1 MDIRVMDVTPSLAA
15 EWLQRNKSNR
25 PVRVSHV
32 NSLASMMR
40 EGKFQTTH
48 QGVAFNTE
56 DAVVDGQHRLMAVV
70 KSGCTVKMPVA
81 YGVDAEHYGHL
92 MIDVGLGRTTSD
104 IYAVDRFVAQ
114 PCTFIAYMHR
124 SDRHKAILEPYLEAF
139 GPIITA
145 ISRGARHMRRGVTSS
160 PFVAAAAIRVAMGE
174 DPVMVNDVFSGMV
187 RLDYENLPPV
197 ANAFLRQLANGRV
210 DMANKWDQFTRGMR
224 VFDASCRDN
233 TKIQVKDHTAIIQPA
248 REFVGTF
255 IESPG
260 LIAAVHDKLKV
271 LSDEHLSR
279 H

>member
-1 MDIRVMDVTPSLAA
+1 MEIRMMDVTPSLAS
-15 EWLQRNKSNR
+15 ELLQKNNSNR
-25 PVRVSHV
+25 RIRPGHV
-32 NSLASMMR
+32 NSMAAMMR

-48 QGVAFNTE
+48 QGVALNTAG
-56 DAVVDGQHRLMAVV
+56 AVVDGQHRLMAIV
-70 KSGCTVKMPVA
+70 KSGVTVTMPVA
-81 YGVDAEHYGHL
+81 FNVDAEHYGHL

-104 IYAVDRFVAQ
+104 IYAVDRFVSQ

-139 GPIITA
+139 GPIIMA

-174 DPVMVNDVFSGMV
+174 DPVMVNSVFSGMV

-210 DMANKWDQFTRGMR
+210 DMSNKWDQFTRGMR
-224 VFDASCRDN
+224 VFDASCQEN
-233 TKIQVKDHTAIIQPA
+233 SKIQVKDHTAIIQPA

-260 LIAAVHDKLKV
+260 LIAAVHEKLKV

>member
-1 MDIRVMDVTPSLAA
+1 MEIRMMDVTPRLANEMLQKNNSNRRVRRGHVKALAA
-15 EWLQRNKSNR
+15 
-25 PVRVSHV
+25 
-32 NSLASMMR
+32 MMR

-48 QGVAFNTE
+48 QGVALNTE
-56 DAVVDGQHRLMAVV
+56 GAVVDGQHRLMAVV
-70 KSGCTVKMPVA
+70 ESGVTITMPVA
-81 YGVDAEHYGHL
+81 YDVNAEHYGHL
-92 MIDVGLGRTTSD
+92 MIDVGLGRTTAD
-104 IYAVDRFVAQ
+104 IYAVDRFVSQ

-139 GPIITA
+139 GPIIAA

-174 DPVMVNDVFSGMV
+174 DPVLVNQVFSGMV
-187 RLDYENLPPV
+187 RLDYESLPPV

-224 VFDASCRDN
+224 VFDAAARDN

-248 REFVGTF
+248 REFVGAF

-260 LIAAVHDKLKV
+260 LIHAVHDKLKP
-271 LSDEHLSR
+271 LSEENLSR